1 MSSPIELYLQCVE
14 SLETIHNQIELEK
27 KKLNIVGTDIEAT
40 NKKIDQ
46 LHVKIIKITATANFK
61 HEIFNRILNKVIG
74 AHYFSNAEHMLTY
87 AFKNEKHGRSINFN
101 GIQVYKES
109 PRHDNQ
115 YIQPETIIVN
125 SDISKDAAIA
135 ILTFKSYDLIKMGFT
150 YNLEG
155 LYNTIEGIY
164 NAIKCEYDMI
174 HSWYNQYK
182 IQKIEETF
190 INQEYVDNQ
199 IQYMEDKYNKKIFNL
214 MNDIDLIKETY
225 DNQIKEMQQQN
236 QQFKQILMENKL
248 LPEPIPEY
256 NYTDIAKRI
265 KPFKRELIAITK
277 WRKPIP
283 LAVAIPVKNL

>member
-14 SLETIHNQIELEK
+14 SLETIHNQIKLEK
-27 KKLNIVGTDIEAT
+27 KKLNIVGTDIKST

-46 LHVKIIKITATANFK
+46 LHVNIIKITATANFK
-61 HEIFNRILNKVIG
+61 DKIFKILLNKAIG
-74 AHYFSNAEHMLTY
+74 NHYFSGAESMLTY
-87 AFKNEKHGRSINFN
+87 AFQNEKCGRSINFN
-101 GIQVYKES
+101 GIEVYKES
-109 PRHDNQ
+109 PNPGNNQ
-115 YIQPETIIVN
+115 YHAPATIEVQHC
-125 SDISKDAAIA
+125 DISKDAVIA
-135 ILTFKSYDLIKMGFT
+135 MLTFKTYDHINIDI
-150 YNLEG
+150 YS
-155 LYNTIEGIY
+155 TIY
-164 NAIKCEYDMI
+164 STVKCDYHPI
-174 HSWYNQYK
+174 HSLYNQYK
-182 IQKIEETF
+182 FQKIEETF

-214 MNDIDLIKETY
+214 MNDINIIKETY

-248 LPEPIPEY
+248 LPEPMPEY